1 MTKEIEEAIEVIT
14 PIVGKNMNKDE
25 RLNQLTEIMDEDDI
39 VFVTANILSWQKGL
53 IQDRMRSN
61 DINDADQLIV
71 TERAAART
79 KQFFECIPI
88 LDRIFVYENGVVD
101 YQASL
106 SEEDKKDIQNYVD
119 ERYKIK
125 VRLGRDTFYI

>member
-1 MTKEIEEAIEVIT
+1 MNSEIEEAIEAIT
-14 PIVGKNMNKDE
+14 PRIGKNKRKE
-25 RLNQLTEIMDEDDI
+25 EHTKKSYEIMDEDDI
-39 VFVTANILSWQKGL
+39 VSVTGQILGWQKEL
-53 IQDRMRSN
+53 IEGRMRSN
-61 DINDADQLIV
+61 DINDANQLIV

-88 LDRIFVYENGVVD
+88 LDRIFVYKNGVVD

>member
-1 MTKEIEEAIEVIT
+1 MRKEIEEAIEVIT
-14 PIVGKNMNKDE
+14 PLVGKNMYKDE
-25 RLNQLTEIMDEDDI
+25 RLTKLNEIMDKDDI
-39 VFVTANILSWQKGL
+39 VSVTGQMLSWQKGL
-53 IQDRMRSN
+53 VEGRMRSRNTN
-61 DINDADQLIV
+61 DGDQLIV
-71 TERAAART
+71 GERAAART

-119 ERYKIK
+119 EHYKVK
-125 VRLGRDTFYI
+125 VRLGGKMYYI

>member
-1 MTKEIEEAIEVIT
+1 MNSEIEEAIEAIT
-14 PIVGKNMNKDE
+14 PRIGKNKRKE
-25 RLNQLTEIMDEDDI
+25 EHTKKSYEIMDKEDI
-39 VFVTANILSWQKGL
+39 LFVTINILGWQKGL
-53 IQDRMRSN
+53 VEGRMRTE
-61 DINDADQLIV
+61 DINDMDQLIV
-71 TERAAART
+71 GERSAART

-119 ERYKIK
+119 ERYKVK